1 MPQTSSSSSAR
12 EKTFSGLVSST
23 RRRSNSRAELL
34 LEVWGIDFDPGTNVV
49 DVHVARLR
57 RKLERTG
64 AAVIQTS
71 RGEGYRIAP
80 VSEWEKQAPRT

>member
-1 MPQTSSSSSAR
+1 
-12 EKTFSGLVSST
+12 
-23 RRRSNSRAELL
+23 
-34 LEVWGIDFDPGTNVV
+34 
-49 DVHVARLR
+49 VARLR

-80 VSEWEKQAPRT
+80 LSEWEKQAPRT